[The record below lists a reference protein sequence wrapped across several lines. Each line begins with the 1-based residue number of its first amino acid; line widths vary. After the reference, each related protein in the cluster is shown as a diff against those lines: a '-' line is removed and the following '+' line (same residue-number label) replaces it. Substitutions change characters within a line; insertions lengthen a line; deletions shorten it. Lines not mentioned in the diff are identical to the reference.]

1 MESLLSEHAPKSA
14 RIPNGNASVRFYTK
28 QFKDERLSKEAGF
41 DQFSDRLFVE
51 ITIPGLR
58 DVIDTFAEPEHK
70 EKYAREYDQFLRSE
84 GGVRSGKE
92 GTPLF
97 EVAWLPRTRAA
108 AFAVGHVDTLEEL
121 AALSFERAGQFG
133 PGTKQD
139 IERAKATLAAQK
151 DAGHTL
157 KLATEVETLKEQLK
171 AKDDEIKE
179 IKESLRLAESKK
191 K

>member
-1 MESLLSEHAPKSA
+1 M
-14 RIPNGNASVRFYTK
+14 
-28 QFKDERLSKEAGF
+28 
-41 DQFSDRLFVE
+41 
-51 ITIPGLR
+51 
-58 DVIDTFAEPEHK
+58 IDTFAEPEHK

-121 AALSFERAGQFG
+121 AELSFERAGQFG